1 MTLSVSAKRVV
12 ETVTGEGNNVRIRN
26 VSQQKKTG
34 HSLKGH
40 VKGHVSGHAS
50 VHHVSCGMLL
60 GRSWCFLGDGSS
72 CHSDDNRVL
81 CTQGE
86 EC

>member
-1 MTLSVSAKRVV
+1 MTLSEPERKKRSNTQLFSAK
-12 ETVTGEGNNVRIRN
+12 NNG
-26 VSQQKKTG
+26 Q
-34 HSLKGH
+34 SL
-40 VKGHVSGHAS
+40 KGHVSGHAS

-86 EC
+86 KC

>member
-12 ETVTGEGNNVRIRN
+12 DTVTGERNNVQIRN
-26 VSQQKKTG
+26 VSRPKNDG
-34 HSLKGH
+34 HTLRR
-40 VKGHVSGHAS
+40 HVSGHAS
-50 VHHVSCGMLL
+50 VHHVSCGLLL

-81 CTQGE
+81 STQGE